1 MKTKPLYSLIAI
13 LLALIPITYF
23 GIKLTSPSNVTSQ
36 HQTIIFIHG
45 YGSSASAT
53 NSLAKQTQQDL
64 GIKNRLKIRINGHGK
79 NNLENSEISNNG
91 NIIQLEFTD
100 KDTSEKDESK
110 YIASVTKA
118 LKAKGI
124 PAISLVG
131 HSMGSNVALRYLET
145 DNYSTNKYPTVHKLV
160 TIAAPFNTGIDQPDD
175 IRKQFKNNSID
186 SETKLP
192 KLQDGNFKFFY
203 KNKDNLSP
211 ILQILNIYGDVGD
224 DTDGK
229 ISNFSSESLNLL
241 INKEQQYIEMKV
253 TGNQVQHS
261 EIRTNPR
268 VTKQVSKFLSNT

>member
-1 MKTKPLYSLIAI
+1 MKTKYPYSLIAV

-23 GIKLTSPSNVTSQ
+23 GIKLTTSSNQSSQ
-36 HQTIIFIHG
+36 NQTIIFIHG

-53 NSLAKQTQQDL
+53 NALAKQSQQDL
-64 GIKNRLKIRINGHGK
+64 GIKNRLKIRINGQGQNDLQPSK
-79 NNLENSEISNNG
+79 LSSSG

-124 PAISLVG
+124 SAISLVG

-145 DNYSTNKYPTVHKLV
+145 DDYLTRQYPTVNKLV
-160 TIAAPFNTGIDQPDD
+160 TIAGPFNTGIDQPDE

-203 KNKDNLSP
+203 KNKSNLSP
-211 ILQILNIYGDVGD
+211 KLQILNIYGDVGD
-224 DTDGK
+224 GSDGK

-241 INKEQQYIEMKV
+241 INKEQPYIEMKI

-268 VTKQVSKFLSNT
+268 VTKQVSKFLSN

>member
-1 MKTKPLYSLIAI
+1 MKTKYLYSLIAV

-64 GIKNRLKIRINGHGK
+64 GIKNRLKIIINGSGK
-79 NNLENSEISNNG
+79 NNLENSKLSSNG

-118 LKAKGI
+118 LKEKGI
-124 PAISLVG
+124 SNISLVG
-131 HSMGSNVALRYLET
+131 HSMGANVALRYLET

-211 ILQILNIYGDVGD
+211 VLQILNIYGDVGD
-224 DTDGK
+224 GTDGK

-241 INKEQQYIEMKV
+241 ITKEHPYIEMKV